1 MTFEV
6 EQVLPQLTKEEKIA
20 LTSGIDYWRT
30 FPIHR
35 LGVPSIKTSD
45 GPNGIRGCYH
55 FNSTPTSCF
64 PVETA
69 LGSTW
74 DLQLIF
80 QVGQK
85 LAKESRAKLAHVILG
100 PTLNI
105 QRIPNGGR
113 GFESFAEDPVLAGE
127 LAAAYI
133 NGFQESGLAA
143 SLKHFVCNDQENDRF
158 SSNSIVTDRALREIY
173 LKAFEIAITK
183 SNPKSIMTSYNKV
196 NGIHVSENPY
206 FLEKILRN
214 EWGWDGLIMSD
225 WTGTY
230 STSEAINAG
239 LDLEMPGPPKWRGNF
254 LNHSLFSKKVSL
266 ETLDERARNVLNLVK
281 RVERAGILEDLPEL
295 NGENQI
301 FEKSL
306 LDENGKLPNDIYEI
320 LRKAAA
326 DASVLLKNDSNI
338 LPFSKSKKTLVIGP
352 NAKYA
357 AYAGGGSSLSTSY
370 YTISPLS
377 AIQKKIG
384 KQNVC
389 YEIGAHNH
397 LYLPSLGEQL
407 STENGQTGA
416 TLKISNESF
425 DDLHYQPFET
435 LVFKDISYFRMNDY
449 KNFNLKSKI
458 FYIELTSVFIP
469 ADSGVYEFGIAVC
482 GTAKLYIDDVLI
494 IDNSENQ
501 IRGESFY
508 GLGTTEKRG
517 TSNVVAGRKYQL
529 RIEFGSAATSE
540 IVRNINPE
548 FLGGGGLRFGGIPV
562 IDSDKA
568 IRQAV
573 ESAKKFDQVVVIT
586 GLNKDYESEGAD
598 RNELAIPGLSNELIT
613 KVTEANSNTVVW
625 IQSGTPIELPWESSV
640 SNIFWSSYGGTE
652 TGSGIADTLFGD
664 VNPSGKLPLSFPK
677 KFEDTPSFINN
688 STDNGRVLYGEDI
701 YVGYRYYEKVKRDV
715 LFPFGHGLSYTT
727 FQLSDLQIN
736 VTNSEK
742 ISVSVKLQNT
752 GAYEGADVIQLYIGA
767 DSSRIKR
774 PLKELKA
781 FQKRKLLPGESC
793 TIIFEL
799 ESLNCTAYWDE
810 VKSKWA
816 SEKGI
821 YTIYIGNSSKTN
833 LEAKFEVKES
843 HYWISK
849 IISNTI

>member
-6 EQVLPQLTKEEKIA
+6 DQVLSQLTKEEKIA
-20 LTSGIDYWRT
+20 LTSGVDYWRT

-45 GPNGIRGCYH
+45 GPNGIRGRYH

-74 DLQLIF
+74 DLELIF

-85 LAKESRAKLAHVILG
+85 LAEESRAKLAHVILG

-105 QRIPNGGR
+105 QRTPNGGR

-133 NGFQESGLAA
+133 NGFQEKGLAA

-158 SSNSIVTDRALREIY
+158 SSDSIVTDRALREIY
-173 LKAFEIAITK
+173 LKAFEIAIAK

-196 NGIHVSENPY
+196 NGIHVSENSY
-206 FLEKILRN
+206 FLDKILRK

-239 LDLEMPGPPKWRGNF
+239 LDLEMPGPPKWRGSL
-254 LNHSLFSKKVSL
+254 LNHSLFSKKVTL
-266 ETLDERARNVLNLVK
+266 DTLDERARNVLNLVN
-281 RVERAGILEDLPEL
+281 RVERAGIPEDLPESSE
-295 NGENQI
+295 ENQI
-301 FEKSL
+301 PEKEL
-306 LDENGKLPNDIYEI
+306 LDENGKLPDDIYEL
-320 LRKAAA
+320 LRRAAA
-326 DASVLLKNDSNI
+326 DASVLLKKDSNI
-338 LPFSKSKKTLVIGP
+338 LPFTKAKKTLVIGP

-377 AIQKKIG
+377 AFQNKIG
-384 KQNVC
+384 KENVF

-397 LYLPSLGEQL
+397 LYLPSLGDQL
-407 STENGQTGA
+407 STEDGQTGA
-416 TLKISNESF
+416 TLKISNGYF
-425 DDLHYQPFET
+425 DDLHFEPFET

-449 KNFNLKSKI
+449 KNSNLKSKI
-458 FYIELTSVFIP
+458 FYIEISSVFIP
-469 ADSGVYEFGIAVC
+469 VDSGLYEFGIAVC
-482 GTAKLYIDDVLI
+482 GTAKLYIDDILI
-494 IDNSENQ
+494 IDNSEFQ
-501 IRGESFY
+501 RKGESFY
-508 GLGTTEKRG
+508 GLGTIEKRG
-517 TSNVVAGRKYQL
+517 TFDVVAGRKYHL

-540 IVRNINPE
+540 IVRNINPD

-562 IDSDKA
+562 IDSDTA
-568 IRQAV
+568 IEQAV

-598 RNELAIPGLSNELIT
+598 RNDLAIPGLSNELIT
-613 KVTEANSNTVVW
+613 KVVEANPNTVVW
-625 IQSGTPIELPWESSV
+625 IQSGTPVELPWESSV
-640 SNIFWSSYGGTE
+640 SNLFWSSYGGTE
-652 TGSGIADTLFGD
+652 TGSGIADALFGD

-688 STDNGRVLYGEDI
+688 TTDNGRVLYGEDI
-701 YVGYRYYEKVKRDV
+701 YVGYRYYEKTKRDV

-727 FQLSDLQIN
+727 FHLSDLQIN
-736 VTNSEK
+736 FTNDK
-742 ISVSVKLQNT
+742 KLSVSVNLQNT
-752 GAYEGADVIQLYIGA
+752 GEYEGAEVIQLYVGA
-767 DSSRIKR
+767 ESPNIQR

-781 FQKRKLLPGESC
+781 FEKRKLLPGESC
-793 TIIFEL
+793 SIVFEL
-799 ESLNCTAYWDE
+799 DVLNCTAYWDE
-810 VKSKWA
+810 IRSNWA
-816 SEKGI
+816 SDKGT
-821 YTIYIGNSSKTN
+821 YTVYVGNSSVTS
-833 LEAKFEVKES
+833 LEANFEVKES
-843 HYWISK
+843 HHWISK
-849 IISNTI
+849 II